1 MVLPNYPLHVVQR
14 GHNRQVVSAEDEDY
28 QRYLS
33 DLRDLKDAFGI
44 KVYAFCLMTN
54 HVHLLLAPGDS
65 LSGLAQL
72 MKTLAARTTRYWN
85 RLEGRSGT
93 LWESRYKSSVVQS
106 DAYLLACCR
115 YIELNPVRARMVDDV
130 AAYPWSSYGLR
141 ADWLKEPNWLDM
153 DPCFIELGQ
162 TAEER
167 YRRYVTFVKEAIP
180 AEELRLIREAVQRG
194 QLTGNQR
201 FVDEIERVAGV
212 RIERRGQGRPRLEQ
226 ENKSVP
232 FSPLF
237 SRNQTDHWSDLI
249 DLLEEADYAEV
260 HVYLWL
266 RYEPFARMVRL

>member
-1 MVLPNYPLHVVQR
+1 
-14 GHNRQVVSAEDEDY
+14 
-28 QRYLS
+28 
-33 DLRDLKDAFGI
+33 
-44 KVYAFCLMTN
+44 YAFCLMTN

-72 MKTLAARTTRYWN
+72 MKTVAARTTRYRN

-141 ADWLKEPNWLDM
+141 ADWLKELNWLDM

-162 TAEER
+162 TVEER

-180 AEELRLIREAVQRG
+180 AEELKLIREAVQRG

-201 FVDEIERVAGV
+201 FLDEIERVAGV
-212 RIERRGQGRPRLEQ
+212 RIERRGQGRPRLE
-226 ENKSVP
+226 SVSYTHLTLP
-232 FSPLF
+232 
-237 SRNQTDHWSDLI
+237 TI
-249 DLLEEADYAEV
+249 A
-260 HVYLWL
+260 
-266 RYEPFARMVRL
+266 

>member
-1 MVLPNYPLHVVQR
+1 LHVVQR
-14 GHNRQVVSAEDEDY
+14 GHNRQVVFAEDEDY

-72 MKTLAARTTRYWN
+72 MKTLAARTTRYRN

-162 TAEER
+162 TAEE
-167 YRRYVTFVKEAIP
+167 
-180 AEELRLIREAVQRG
+180 
-194 QLTGNQR
+194 
-201 FVDEIERVAGV
+201 
-212 RIERRGQGRPRLEQ
+212 
-226 ENKSVP
+226 
-232 FSPLF
+232 
-237 SRNQTDHWSDLI
+237 
-249 DLLEEADYAEV
+249 
-260 HVYLWL
+260 
-266 RYEPFARMVRL
+266 